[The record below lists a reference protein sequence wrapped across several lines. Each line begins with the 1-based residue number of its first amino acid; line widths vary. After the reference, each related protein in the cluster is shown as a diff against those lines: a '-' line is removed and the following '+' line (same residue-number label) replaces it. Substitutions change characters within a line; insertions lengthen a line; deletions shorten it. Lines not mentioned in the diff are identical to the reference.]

1 MIIKNKMKGNIMK
14 QTYIN
19 AHSHENDG
27 NCELQAT
34 KTNNYKQI
42 KHKITFIA
50 LAFFVSILF
59 VYQNSYAHCEIPCG
73 IYEDSLRISLINEHI
88 TTIEKSMNMINELSK
103 QTNPNYNQ
111 LVRWITNKEEHANKI
126 QEIVSQYFLHQRVI
140 ITDSSDKEKY
150 NKYIKQLTSLHA
162 IAVFSMKA
170 KQSTDLTVIE
180 NLKKSVGEFVL
191 IYFGEH
197 KH

>member
-1 MIIKNKMKGNIMK
+1 MIIVNKTKGNIMK
-14 QTYIN
+14 HTFIN
-19 AHSHENDG
+19 THSHGNDN
-27 NCELQAT
+27 NCELQPT

-42 KHKITFIA
+42 FITM
-50 LAFFVSILF
+50 AFFISILF
-59 VYQNSYAHCEIPCG
+59 IYQNSYAHCEIPCG

-111 LVRWITNKEEHANKI
+111 LVRWVANKEEHANKI

-150 NKYIKQLTSLHA
+150 KKYIKQLTSLHA

-170 KQSTDLTVIE
+170 KQSTDLSVVE

-191 IYFGEH
+191 VYFGEH